1 MTVNVLKRQTIFKM
15 IKPEM
20 ALRLIFAL
28 LLIGGQSAQ
37 VCAQQ
42 KAISEASLTALPGQE
57 VTKDNCSQLVTN
69 GEKPSSIRDALFT
82 DGQAKKMFL
91 LYNKGTG
98 KFLTFGGY
106 WSASATLSD
115 TPCPFWLQSRN
126 EKEETQ
132 SSCYLRYPEST
143 EKYLKAEK
151 KFKTYSN
158 TEKEFPAP
166 ISFYFG
172 SQEGSNRSYAIYKSI
187 QIVKKDGTATDIKV
201 KKTDDSSDTDFHT
214 ASTDSPFAP
223 NGKKFKS
230 EALDVDFNNGD
241 KLVVKVDLTA
251 CPDDKN
257 TGNILSIG
265 TNIESWNFT
274 GDEMVHVFFAK
285 KDKDDKDVKTFYID
299 RTWGTAYNQRSQK
312 TTTDI
317 TALKD
322 VTITLTKEALTISSS
337 TEETYTNK
345 EKEFPTV
352 TPSKPLY
359 YGSVQGNNRS
369 YATYKSIQI
378 VKKDGT
384 KTDIQVKKTD
394 DSSDDAFHTASTG
407 TPFVPNGKKFK
418 SDVLDVDF
426 DNGDQL
432 VVKMNLNECSDNV
445 KTGNILSVGT
455 DIEQWSDNFDNMVHV
470 YFTKSSKT
478 FNIDRTWGGSSSPK
492 TVTINNLQED
502 VTITLSKDALTIT
515 STEDYGYTVPYTKG
529 KEGTLAKF
537 KCDEDGNYVIDADG
551 NLELTDDAT
560 GKAYYASNANIN
572 AYTYSD
578 LPNDTYPSLFIS
590 RSIHSTEDGVGPFLA
605 YATIRKATYDRDN
618 DLSEKMAG
626 VYTDKPICST
636 GENSKKYNP
645 EYARWQFIPTG
656 TTGEY
661 RLALHMNVN
670 LETGLGYAEVNNP
683 TKTKEAT
690 YYMTA
695 SDGFIKGSTTAI
707 KAGDKQH
714 YLYSTIDESGNRTYI
729 EDFSDRFEMVK
740 MTETPEQSGD
750 YATWKLITARDYLFM
765 LNSQQ
770 SALKETIDLST
781 VLADPD
787 FSRHN
792 DGLKKWQIDQTLNSS
807 NVYNAA
813 KLRIGYDGNY
823 KTDLSATGYHYGSNE
838 TWNFNDNTDRGRN
851 NNNFCANHSRYMCAT
866 IQNGGYGRMYQ
877 SITVDSPGW
886 YIVRCQGLT
895 TINAYLYAT
904 VKEGNAK
911 AAKEFKCDLRKITD
925 EYLQKNLQILDANDA
940 YWPYD
945 QASPMYNAAVDMND
959 EHVQPNHVKE
969 STSQVLFFVESA
981 TPSAPATITFGVNV
995 PQQTTYKTGTN
1006 GTRTYS
1012 KDFTAFDSFRLLYGG
1027 QERNEPYLI
1036 LNENDENLDYLDE
1049 TIHKYKS
1056 HGDIHKRLLLH
1067 RTFSKG
1073 KWNTIMLPVGLTQ
1086 DQFTGAFGKNAQIA
1100 ELSTLT
1106 ESQIR
1111 FKTVNASTTVTA
1123 PDGASYDYWFKPMT
1137 PYLIKINDE
1146 GYEAPKETDEY
1157 TAYLFNCAD
1166 NGMTYQTK
1174 TIGGSDNAYYSI
1186 DDITMIEGDKF
1197 AKTIDDGNFNHWDF
1211 KGMTQS
1217 NIDGT
1222 ENTYSYV
1229 IKGQETNEVNGGKM
1243 TAYGMLTRNYTKDTN
1258 NKNTLLDG
1266 RAPMADAYALTAN
1279 AAGKPVMKYRSAG
1292 GASKGLR
1299 CWFRYTTTNQ
1309 QAAKPQL
1316 ALFIDDVNEPTSIED
1331 IMNNDEGITP
1341 AERFANGI
1349 YSLNGQKLGDI
1360 NTSWNDL
1367 PKGIYIVNGKK
1378 MVK

>member
-1 MTVNVLKRQTIFKM
+1 MKNNVFKCKTIFKM

-37 VCAQQ
+37 VCAHK
-42 KAISEASLTALPGQE
+42 KAISEASLKALQGKE
-57 VTKDNCSQLVTN
+57 VTKENYTQLVTN
-69 GEKPSSIRDALFT
+69 GEKQSSIKDALFN
-82 DGQAKKMFL
+82 GQADKMFL

-98 KFLTFGGY
+98 KFLTFDGY
-106 WSASATLSD
+106 WGASATLSD
-115 TPCPFWLQSRN
+115 SPCPFWLQSRN
-126 EKEETQ
+126 NTQETQ
-132 SSCYLRYPEST
+132 SSCYLRYPEN
-143 EKYLKAEK
+143 EGENWNAEK
-151 KFKTYSN
+151 KIKTYN
-158 TEKEFPAP
+158 NKEKAFPTSP
-166 ISFYFG
+166 TTKSFYFG
-172 SQEGSNRSYAIYKSI
+172 SQEGDNRSYAIYKSI
-187 QIVKKDGTATDIKV
+187 QIVKSNGNITDIQV
-201 KKTDDSSDTDFHT
+201 KKTDDSSDDANQT
-214 ASTDSPFAP
+214 ASTENPFMP

-230 EALDVDFNNGD
+230 EALDVDFDNGD
-241 KLVVKVDLTA
+241 KLVVKVNLSKCDN
-251 CPDDKN
+251 DKE
-257 TGNILSIG
+257 NILSIG
-265 TNIESWNFT
+265 TNIENW
-274 GDEMVHVFFAK
+274 
-285 KDKDDKDVKTFYID
+285 
-299 RTWGTAYNQRSQK
+299 
-312 TTTDI
+312 
-317 TALKD
+317 L
-322 VTITLTKEALTISSS
+322 
-337 TEETYTNK
+337 
-345 EKEFPTV
+345 
-352 TPSKPLY
+352 
-359 YGSVQGNNRS
+359 
-369 YATYKSIQI
+369 
-378 VKKDGT
+378 
-384 KTDIQVKKTD
+384 
-394 DSSDDAFHTASTG
+394 STG
-407 TPFVPNGKKFK
+407 
-418 SDVLDVDF
+418 
-426 DNGDQL
+426 
-432 VVKMNLNECSDNV
+432 
-445 KTGNILSVGT
+445 
-455 DIEQWSDNFDNMVHV
+455 DNMVHV
-470 YFTKSSKT
+470 YFTKNSKT
-478 FNIDRTWGGSSSPK
+478 FNIDRTWGESYSK
-492 TVTINNLQED
+492 KETTINNLQED
-502 VTITLSKDALTIT
+502 VTITLTKDALTIT
-515 STEDYGYTVPYTKG
+515 SVEDYGYSVLYTKG

-537 KCDEDGNYVIDADG
+537 ECDKDGNYVIDTDG
-551 NLELTDDAT
+551 KLKLTDDAT
-560 GKAYYASNANIN
+560 GKAYYASNANIY

-578 LPNDTYPSLFIS
+578 LPNDAYPSLFIS
-590 RSIHSTEDGVGPFLA
+590 RNIHSTEDGVGPFLA
-605 YATIRKATYDRDN
+605 YATIRYSTYTNDN
-618 DLSEKMAG
+618 GLSEKMAG
-626 VYTDKPICST
+626 IYTDKPICST

-670 LETGLGYAEVNNP
+670 LETGLGYAEVNDP
-683 TKTKEAT
+683 SKTKEAT

-714 YLYSTIDESGNRTYI
+714 YLYSTVDESGNRTYI
-729 EDFSDRFEMVK
+729 EDFSDRYEMVK

-770 SALKETIDLST
+770 SALKETIDLSA

-792 DGLKKWQIDQTLNSS
+792 EGLKNWQIDQTLKSS
-807 NVYNAA
+807 SDKYNEA

-823 KTDLSATGYHYGSNE
+823 KTDLNASGYKFGASE
-838 TWNFNDNTDRGRN
+838 SWNFNDAIDRGRTN
-851 NNNFCANHSRYMCAT
+851 NDFCANHSRYMCAT
-866 IQNGGYGRMYQ
+866 VQNGGYGRMYQ
-877 SITVDSPGW
+877 SITIDRPGW

-895 TINAYLYAT
+895 TIDAYLYAK
-904 VKEGNAK
+904 VQEGNAK
-911 AAKEFKCDLRKITD
+911 EAKEFKCNLRKITD
-925 EYLQKNLQILDANDA
+925 DYLQKSLQILDATNA

-995 PQQTTYKTGTN
+995 PQQTTYETGTN
-1006 GTRTYS
+1006 GTRSYS

-1056 HGDIHKRLLLH
+1056 HGDIHKKLLLH

-1086 DQFTGAFGKNAQIA
+1086 DQFTGAFGENAQIA
-1100 ELSTLT
+1100 ELSELT
-1106 ESQIR
+1106 ASKIV

-1123 PDGASYDYWFKPMT
+1123 PDGTSYNYWLQPMT
-1137 PYLIKINDE
+1137 PYLIKINDD
-1146 GYEAPKETDEY
+1146 GKDAPDQTKEY

-1174 TIGGSDNAYYSI
+1174 TIGGTENAYYSI
-1186 DDITMIEGDKF
+1186 EDITMIEGEGF
-1197 AKTIDDGNFNHWDF
+1197 AKTIDEGNFNHWDF
-1211 KGMTQS
+1211 KGMTLS
-1217 NIDGT
+1217 NIDGK
-1222 ENTYSYV
+1222 EKTYSYV

-1243 TAYGMLTRNYTKDTN
+1243 TAYGMLTRNYTKDAN

-1299 CWFRYTTTNQ
+1299 CWFRYTTTDQ

-1331 IMNNDEGITP
+1331 IMNNDEGIAP
-1341 AERFANGI
+1341 AERFAKGI
-1349 YSLNGQKLGDI
+1349 YSLNGQKLGDV

>member
-1 MTVNVLKRQTIFKM
+1 MKHKNVFSKRKSAVLFFTIAFLAMGGYCVATKAQNAQT
-15 IKPEM
+15 
-20 ALRLIFAL
+20 
-28 LLIGGQSAQ
+28 
-37 VCAQQ
+37 
-42 KAISEASLTALPGQE
+42 ASTLENLQGQE
-57 VTKDNCSQLVTN
+57 VTKENYTQLVTN

-82 DGQAKKMFL
+82 EGQAQKMFL

-106 WSASATLSD
+106 WGASATLSD

-143 EKYLKAEK
+143 GKDLNAEK
-151 KFKTYSN
+151 KFKTYNN

-166 ISFYFG
+166 ISIYFG

-187 QIVKKDGTATDIKV
+187 QIVKKDGTTTDIKV
-201 KKTDDSSDTDFHT
+201 KKTDDSSDQDFHT
-214 ASTDSPFAP
+214 ASTDSPFKP

-241 KLVVKVDLTA
+241 KIVVKVDLTA

-265 TNIESWNFT
+265 TKIESWILA
-274 GDEMVHVFFAK
+274 GDEMVHVYFAK
-285 KDKDDKDVKTFYID
+285 KDKNEKDVKTFYID
-299 RTWGTAYNQRSQK
+299 RTWGIGQSQK

-317 TALKD
+317 TDLED

-352 TPSKPLY
+352 TPTKSLY

-384 KTDIQVKKTD
+384 ATDIKVKKTD
-394 DSSDDAFHTASTG
+394 DSSDDAYHTASTG
-407 TPFVPNGKKFK
+407 TPFVPDGKKFK

-432 VVKMNLNECSDNV
+432 VVKMNLNECLDNV
-445 KTGNILSVGT
+445 ETGNILSVGT
-455 DIEQWSDNFDNMVHV
+455 DIEQWVDNFDNMVHV
-470 YFTKSSKT
+470 YFTKNSKT
-478 FNIDRTWGGSSSPK
+478 FNIDRTWGGSKSQK

-515 STEDYGYTVPYTKG
+515 SVEDYGYTVPYTEG

-551 NLELTDDAT
+551 KLELTNDAT

-578 LPNDTYPSLFIS
+578 LPNDTYQSLFIS
-590 RSIHSTEDGVGPFLA
+590 RSIHSNEDGVDPFLA
-605 YATIRKATYDRDN
+605 YATIRKATYDKDN
-618 DLSEKMAG
+618 GLSEKMAG
-626 VYTDKPICST
+626 VYTDKPIYST
-636 GENSKKYNP
+636 GDDGKKYNP

-670 LETGLGYAEVNNP
+670 LETGLGYAEINDP
-683 TKTKEAT
+683 SKTKEAT

-695 SDGFIKGSTTAI
+695 SSGYIKGDTKAI
-707 KAGDKQH
+707 KKDDKQH
-714 YLYSTIDESGNRTYI
+714 YLYSTVDESDNRNYI
-729 EDFSDRFEMVK
+729 KNFSDRYEMVK
-740 MTETPEQSGD
+740 MTETPDKEGD
-750 YATWKLITARDYLFM
+750 YATWKLITAADYLIM
-765 LNSQQ
+765 LNRQQ
-770 SALKETIDLST
+770 SALKETIDLSAT
-781 VLADPD
+781 LADPD

-807 NVYNAA
+807 NVYNDA

-823 KTDLSATGYHYGSNE
+823 KTNLSALGYNFGDSKI
-838 TWNFNDNTDRGRN
+838 WNFNDTIDRGRT

-866 IQNGGYGRMYQ
+866 VQNKGYGKMYQ
-877 SITVDSPGW
+877 EIKIDRPGW

-904 VKEGNAK
+904 VQEGNAK
-911 AAKEFKCDLRKITD
+911 TANEFKCDLRKITD
-925 EYLQKNLQILDANDA
+925 DYLRNNLQILDAKDA

-995 PQQTTYKTGTN
+995 PLQTTYDTGTN
-1006 GTRTYS
+1006 NGREYS

-1027 QERNEPYLI
+1027 QEKNEPYLI

-1067 RTFSKG
+1067 RTFTKNS
-1073 KWNTIMLPVGLTQ
+1073 WNTIVLPVGLTKK
-1086 DQFTGAFGKNAQIA
+1086 QFNGAFGDNAQIA

-1106 ESQIR
+1106 ASQIR
-1111 FKTVNASTTVTA
+1111 FKTVSESTTVTA
-1123 PDGASYDYWFKPMT
+1123 PDGTSYNYWLKPMT
-1137 PYLIKINDE
+1137 PYLIKITDE
-1146 GYEAPKETDEY
+1146 GKDAPDKTEEY

-1174 TIGGSDNAYYSI
+1174 TIGGPNKAYYSI
-1186 DDITMIEGDKF
+1186 DNITMIEGDGF
-1197 AKTIDDGNFNHWDF
+1197 AKTKEEGNFNHWDF
-1211 KGMTQS
+1211 KGMTLS
-1217 NIDGT
+1217 NIDNT

-1229 IKGQETNEVNGGKM
+1229 IKGQETNVVNGGKM
-1243 TAYGMLTRNYTKDTN
+1243 TAYGMLTRNYTKDATSG
-1258 NKNTLLDG
+1258 KNTLLG
-1266 RAPMADAYALTAN
+1266 GHSPMADAYIMTADKAN
-1279 AAGKPVMKYRSAG
+1279 KPVLKYKTGG
-1292 GASKGLR
+1292 GASKGFR
-1299 CWFRYTTTNQ
+1299 CWFRYTTTES
-1309 QAAKPQL
+1309 AAKPQF
-1316 ALFIDDVNEPTSIED
+1316 ALFIDGISEPTSIED
-1331 IMNNDEGITP
+1331 IMNNDEGITL
-1341 AERFANGI
+1341 AEKFANGI
-1349 YSLNGQKLGDI
+1349 YSLNGQKVGD
-1360 NTSWNDL
+1360 SEAAWNYL

-1378 MVK
+1378 VIK

>member
-1 MTVNVLKRQTIFKM
+1 MKNNVFKCKTIFKM

-37 VCAQQ
+37 VCAQK
-42 KAISEASLTALPGQE
+42 KAISEASLKALQGKE
-57 VTKDNCSQLVTN
+57 VTKENYTQLVTN
-69 GEKPSSIRDALFT
+69 GEKQSSIKDALFN
-82 DGQAKKMFL
+82 GQADKMFL

-98 KFLTFGGY
+98 KFLTFDGY
-106 WSASATLSD
+106 WGASATLSD
-115 TPCPFWLQSRN
+115 SPCPFWLQSRN
-126 EKEETQ
+126 NTQETQ
-132 SSCYLRYPEST
+132 SSCYLRYPEN
-143 EKYLKAEK
+143 ERENWNAEK
-151 KFKTYSN
+151 KIKTYN
-158 TEKEFPAP
+158 NKEKEFPTSP
-166 ISFYFG
+166 TTKSFYFG
-172 SQEGSNRSYAIYKSI
+172 SQE
-187 QIVKKDGTATDIKV
+187 
-201 KKTDDSSDTDFHT
+201 
-214 ASTDSPFAP
+214 
-223 NGKKFKS
+223 
-230 EALDVDFNNGD
+230 
-241 KLVVKVDLTA
+241 
-251 CPDDKN
+251 
-257 TGNILSIG
+257 
-265 TNIESWNFT
+265 
-274 GDEMVHVFFAK
+274 
-285 KDKDDKDVKTFYID
+285 
-299 RTWGTAYNQRSQK
+299 
-312 TTTDI
+312 
-317 TALKD
+317 
-322 VTITLTKEALTISSS
+322 
-337 TEETYTNK
+337 
-345 EKEFPTV
+345 
-352 TPSKPLY
+352 
-359 YGSVQGNNRS
+359 GNNRS

-378 VKKDGT
+378 VKSNGNI
-384 KTDIQVKKTD
+384 TDIQVKKTD
-394 DSSDDAFHTASTG
+394 DSSDDANQTASTEN
-407 TPFVPNGKKFK
+407 PFMPNGKKFK
-418 SDVLDVDF
+418 SEALDVDF
-426 DNGDQL
+426 DNGDKL
-432 VVKMNLNECSDNV
+432 VVKVNLSKCNNDKE
-445 KTGNILSVGT
+445 NILSIGT
-455 DIEQWSDNFDNMVHV
+455 NIENWLSTGDNMVHV

-478 FNIDRTWGGSSSPK
+478 FNIDRTWGESYNK
-492 TVTINNLQED
+492 KETTINNLQED
-502 VTITLSKDALTIT
+502 VTITLTKGALTIT
-515 STEDYGYTVPYTKG
+515 SVEDYGYSVLYTKG

-537 KCDEDGNYVIDADG
+537 ECDKDGNYVIDTDG
-551 NLELTDDAT
+551 KLKLTDDAT
-560 GKAYYASNANIN
+560 GKAYYASNANIY

-578 LPNDTYPSLFIS
+578 LPNDAYPSLFIS
-590 RSIHSTEDGVGPFLA
+590 RNIHSTEDGVGPFLA
-605 YATIRKATYDRDN
+605 YATIRYSTYTNDN
-618 DLSEKMAG
+618 GLSEKMAG
-626 VYTDKPICST
+626 IYTDKPICST

-683 TKTKEAT
+683 SLTKEST

-714 YLYSTIDESGNRTYI
+714 YLYSTVDESGNRTYI
-729 EDFSDRFEMVK
+729 EDFSDRYEMVK

-770 SALKETIDLST
+770 SALKETIDLSA

-792 DGLKKWQIDQTLNSS
+792 DGLKSWQIDQTLNSS
-807 NVYNAA
+807 NVYNDA

-823 KTDLSATGYHYGSNE
+823 KTNLTASGYTFGASYDK
-838 TWNFNDNTDRGRN
+838 NFNDAIDRGRTN
-851 NNNFCANHSRYMCAT
+851 NDFCANHSRYMCAT
-866 IQNGGYGRMYQ
+866 VQNGGYGRMYQ

-895 TINAYLYAT
+895 TIDAYLYAT
-904 VKEGNAK
+904 VQEGNAK
-911 AAKEFKCDLRKITD
+911 EAKEFKCNLRKITD
-925 EYLQKNLQILDANDA
+925 DYLQKSLQILDATNA

-995 PQQTTYKTGTN
+995 PQQTTYETGNNN
-1006 GTRTYS
+1006 GRTYS

-1027 QERNEPYLI
+1027 QEKNEPYLI
-1036 LNENDENLDYLDE
+1036 LNENDENLDYLDQ

-1056 HGDIHKRLLLH
+1056 HGDIHKKLLLH

-1086 DQFTGAFGKNAQIA
+1086 DQFKGAFGDNAQIA
-1100 ELSTLT
+1100 ELSELT
-1106 ESQIR
+1106 ASKIV

-1123 PDGASYDYWFKPMT
+1123 PDGASYNYWLQPMT
-1137 PYLIKINDE
+1137 PYLIKITDE
-1146 GYEAPKETDEY
+1146 GKDAPDQTDEY

-1174 TIGGSDNAYYSI
+1174 TIGGTENAYYSI
-1186 DDITMIEGDKF
+1186 EDITMIEGDKF
-1197 AKTIDDGNFNHWDF
+1197 AKTIDEGNFNHWDF
-1211 KGMTQS
+1211 KGMTLS
-1217 NIDGT
+1217 NIDGK
-1222 ENTYSYV
+1222 EKTYSYV

-1243 TAYGMLTRNYTKDTN
+1243 TAYGMLTRNYTKDAN

-1279 AAGKPVMKYRSAG
+1279 AEGKPVMKYRSAG

-1299 CWFRYTTTNQ
+1299 CWFRYTTTDQ

-1316 ALFIDDVNEPTSIED
+1316 ALFIDDVNEPTSIDD
-1331 IMNNDEGITP
+1331 IMSNDEGIAP

-1349 YSLNGQKLGDI
+1349 YSLNGQKLGDV

>member
-1 MTVNVLKRQTIFKM
+1 MKNNVFKCKTIFKM

-37 VCAQQ
+37 VCAQK
-42 KAISEASLTALPGQE
+42 KAISEASLKALQGKE
-57 VTKDNCSQLVTN
+57 VTKENYTQLVTN
-69 GEKPSSIRDALFT
+69 GEKQSSIKEALFN
-82 DGQAKKMFL
+82 GQADKMFL

-98 KFLTFGGY
+98 KFLTFDGY
-106 WSASATLSD
+106 WGASATLSD
-115 TPCPFWLQSRN
+115 SPCPFWLQSRN
-126 EKEETQ
+126 NTQETQ
-132 SSCYLRYPEST
+132 SSCYLRYPEN
-143 EKYLKAEK
+143 EGENWNAEK
-151 KFKTYSN
+151 KIKTYN
-158 TEKEFPAP
+158 NKEKAFPTSP
-166 ISFYFG
+166 TTKSFYFG
-172 SQEGSNRSYAIYKSI
+172 SQEGDNRSYAIYKSI
-187 QIVKKDGTATDIKV
+187 QIVKSNGNITDIQV
-201 KKTDDSSDTDFHT
+201 KKTDDSSDDANQT
-214 ASTDSPFAP
+214 ASTENPFMP

-230 EALDVDFNNGD
+230 EALDVDFDNGD
-241 KLVVKVDLTA
+241 KLVVKVNLSKCDN
-251 CPDDKN
+251 DKE
-257 TGNILSIG
+257 NILSIG
-265 TNIESWNFT
+265 TNIEKW
-274 GDEMVHVFFAK
+274 
-285 KDKDDKDVKTFYID
+285 I
-299 RTWGTAYNQRSQK
+299 
-312 TTTDI
+312 
-317 TALKD
+317 
-322 VTITLTKEALTISSS
+322 
-337 TEETYTNK
+337 
-345 EKEFPTV
+345 
-352 TPSKPLY
+352 
-359 YGSVQGNNRS
+359 
-369 YATYKSIQI
+369 
-378 VKKDGT
+378 
-384 KTDIQVKKTD
+384 
-394 DSSDDAFHTASTG
+394 STG
-407 TPFVPNGKKFK
+407 
-418 SDVLDVDF
+418 
-426 DNGDQL
+426 
-432 VVKMNLNECSDNV
+432 E
-445 KTGNILSVGT
+445 
-455 DIEQWSDNFDNMVHV
+455 NMVHV

-478 FNIDRTWGGSSSPK
+478 FYIDRTWGSYNK
-492 TVTINNLQED
+492 KETTINNLQED
-502 VTITLSKDALTIT
+502 VTITLTKDALTIT
-515 STEDYGYTVPYTKG
+515 SVEDYGYSVLYTKG

-537 KCDEDGNYVIDADG
+537 ECDKDGNYVIDTDG
-551 NLELTDDAT
+551 KLKLTDDAT
-560 GKAYYASNANIN
+560 GKAYYASNANIY

-578 LPNDTYPSLFIS
+578 LPNDAYPSLFIS
-590 RSIHSTEDGVGPFLA
+590 RNIHSTEDGVGPFLA
-605 YATIRKATYDRDN
+605 YATIRYSTYTNDN
-618 DLSEKMAG
+618 GLSEKMAG
-626 VYTDKPICST
+626 IYTDKPICST

-670 LETGLGYAEVNNP
+670 LETGLGYAEVNDP
-683 TKTKEAT
+683 SKTKEAT

-714 YLYSTIDESGNRTYI
+714 YLYSTVDESGNRTYI
-729 EDFSDRFEMVK
+729 EDFSDRYEMVK

-770 SALKETIDLST
+770 SALKETIDLSA

-792 DGLKKWQIDQTLNSS
+792 DGLKSWQIDQTLNSS
-807 NVYNAA
+807 NVYNDA

-823 KTDLSATGYHYGSNE
+823 KTNLTASGYTFGASYDK
-838 TWNFNDNTDRGRN
+838 NFNDAIDRGRTN
-851 NNNFCANHSRYMCAT
+851 NDFCANHSRYMCAT
-866 IQNGGYGRMYQ
+866 VQNGGYGRMYQ

-895 TINAYLYAT
+895 TINAYLYAK
-904 VKEGNAK
+904 VQEGNAK
-911 AAKEFKCDLRKITD
+911 EAKEFKCNLRKITD
-925 EYLQKNLQILDANDA
+925 DYLQKSLQILDATNA

-995 PQQTTYKTGTN
+995 PQQTTYETGTN
-1006 GTRTYS
+1006 GTRSYS

-1027 QERNEPYLI
+1027 QEKNEPYLI
-1036 LNENDENLDYLDE
+1036 LNENDENLDYLDQ

-1056 HGDIHKRLLLH
+1056 HGDIHKKLLLH

-1146 GYEAPKETDEY
+1146 GYETPKETDEY

-1211 KGMTQS
+1211 KGMTLS
-1217 NIDGT
+1217 NIDGK
-1222 ENTYSYV
+1222 EKTYSYV

-1243 TAYGMLTRNYTKDTN
+1243 TAYGMLTRNYTKDAN

-1279 AAGKPVMKYRSAG
+1279 AEGKPVMKYRSAG

-1299 CWFRYTTTNQ
+1299 CWFRYTTTDQ

-1331 IMNNDEGITP
+1331 IMNNDEGIAP

-1349 YSLNGQKLGDI
+1349 YSLNGQKLGDV

>member
-1 MTVNVLKRQTIFKM
+1 MKNNVFKCKTIFKM

-37 VCAQQ
+37 VCAQK
-42 KAISEASLTALPGQE
+42 KAISEASLKALQGKE
-57 VTKDNCSQLVTN
+57 VTKENYTQLVTN
-69 GEKPSSIRDALFT
+69 GEKQSSIKDALFN
-82 DGQAKKMFL
+82 GQADKMFL

-98 KFLTFGGY
+98 KFLTFDGY
-106 WSASATLSD
+106 WGASATLSD
-115 TPCPFWLQSRN
+115 SPCPFWLQSRN
-126 EKEETQ
+126 NTQETQ
-132 SSCYLRYPEST
+132 SSCYLRYPEN
-143 EKYLKAEK
+143 EGENWNAEK
-151 KFKTYSN
+151 KIKTYN
-158 TEKEFPAP
+158 NKEKEFPTSP
-166 ISFYFG
+166 TTKSFYFG
-172 SQEGSNRSYAIYKSI
+172 SQEGDNRSYAIYKSI
-187 QIVKKDGTATDIKV
+187 QIVKSNGNITDIQV
-201 KKTDDSSDTDFHT
+201 KKTDDSSDDANQT
-214 ASTDSPFAP
+214 ASTENPFMP

-230 EALDVDFNNGD
+230 EALDVDFDNGD
-241 KLVVKVDLTA
+241 KLVVKVNLSK
-251 CPDDKN
+251 CNNDKE
-257 TGNILSIG
+257 NILSIG
-265 TNIESWNFT
+265 TNIENW
-274 GDEMVHVFFAK
+274 
-285 KDKDDKDVKTFYID
+285 
-299 RTWGTAYNQRSQK
+299 
-312 TTTDI
+312 
-317 TALKD
+317 L
-322 VTITLTKEALTISSS
+322 
-337 TEETYTNK
+337 
-345 EKEFPTV
+345 
-352 TPSKPLY
+352 
-359 YGSVQGNNRS
+359 
-369 YATYKSIQI
+369 
-378 VKKDGT
+378 
-384 KTDIQVKKTD
+384 
-394 DSSDDAFHTASTG
+394 STG
-407 TPFVPNGKKFK
+407 
-418 SDVLDVDF
+418 
-426 DNGDQL
+426 
-432 VVKMNLNECSDNV
+432 
-445 KTGNILSVGT
+445 
-455 DIEQWSDNFDNMVHV
+455 DNMVHV

-478 FNIDRTWGGSSSPK
+478 FYIDRTWGESYSK
-492 TVTINNLQED
+492 KETTINNLQED
-502 VTITLSKDALTIT
+502 VTITLTKDALTIT
-515 STEDYGYTVPYTKG
+515 SVEDYGYSVPYTKG

-537 KCDEDGNYVIDADG
+537 ECDKDGNYVIDTDG
-551 NLELTDDAT
+551 KLKLTDDAT
-560 GKAYYASNANIN
+560 GKAYYASNANIY

-578 LPNDTYPSLFIS
+578 LPNDAYPSLFIS
-590 RSIHSTEDGVGPFLA
+590 RNIHSTEDGVGPFLA
-605 YATIRKATYDRDN
+605 YATIRYSTYTNDN
-618 DLSEKMAG
+618 GLSEKMAG
-626 VYTDKPICST
+626 IYTDKPICST

-670 LETGLGYAEVNNP
+670 LETGLGYAEVNDP
-683 TKTKEAT
+683 SKTKEAT

-714 YLYSTIDESGNRTYI
+714 YLYSTVDESGNRTYI
-729 EDFSDRFEMVK
+729 EDFSDRYEMVK

-770 SALKETIDLST
+770 SALKETIDLSA

-792 DGLKKWQIDQTLNSS
+792 DGLKNWQIDQTLKSS
-807 NVYNAA
+807 SDKYNEA

-823 KTDLSATGYHYGSNE
+823 KTNLTASGYTFGASYDK
-838 TWNFNDNTDRGRN
+838 NFNDAIDRGRTN
-851 NNNFCANHSRYMCAT
+851 NDFCANHSRYMCAT
-866 IQNGGYGRMYQ
+866 VQNGGYGRMYQ

-895 TINAYLYAT
+895 TIDAYLYAK
-904 VKEGNAK
+904 VQEGNAK
-911 AAKEFKCDLRKITD
+911 EAKEFKCNLRKITD
-925 EYLQKNLQILDANDA
+925 DYLQKSLQILDATNA

-995 PQQTTYKTGTN
+995 PQQITYETGTN
-1006 GTRTYS
+1006 GTRSYS

-1027 QERNEPYLI
+1027 QEKNEPYLI

-1086 DQFTGAFGKNAQIA
+1086 DQFKGAFGDNAQIA
-1100 ELSTLT
+1100 ELSELT
-1106 ESQIR
+1106 ASKIV

-1123 PDGASYDYWFKPMT
+1123 PDGASYNYWLQPMT
-1137 PYLIKINDE
+1137 PYLIKITDE
-1146 GYEAPKETDEY
+1146 GKDAPDQTDEY

-1174 TIGGSDNAYYSI
+1174 TIGGTENAYYSI
-1186 DDITMIEGDKF
+1186 EDITMIEGDKF
-1197 AKTIDDGNFNHWDF
+1197 AKTIDEGNFNHWDF
-1211 KGMTQS
+1211 KGMTLS
-1217 NIDGT
+1217 NIDGK
-1222 ENTYSYV
+1222 EKTYSYV
-1229 IKGQETNEVNGGKM
+1229 IKGQETNEVNGGKI
-1243 TAYGMLTRNYTKDTN
+1243 TAYGMLTRNYTKDAN

-1299 CWFRYTTTNQ
+1299 CWFRYTTTDQ

-1331 IMNNDEGITP
+1331 IMNNDEGIAP
-1341 AERFANGI
+1341 AERFAKGI
-1349 YSLNGQKLGDI
+1349 YSLNGQKLGDV

>member
-1 MTVNVLKRQTIFKM
+1 MKNNVFKCKTIFKM

-37 VCAQQ
+37 VCAQK
-42 KAISEASLTALPGQE
+42 KAISEASLKALQGKE
-57 VTKDNCSQLVTN
+57 VTKENYTQLVTN
-69 GEKPSSIRDALFT
+69 GEKQSSIKDALFN
-82 DGQAKKMFL
+82 GQADKMFL

-98 KFLTFGGY
+98 KFLTFDGY
-106 WSASATLSD
+106 WGASATLSD
-115 TPCPFWLQSRN
+115 SPCPFWLQSRN
-126 EKEETQ
+126 NTQETQ
-132 SSCYLRYPEST
+132 SSCYLRYPEN
-143 EKYLKAEK
+143 EGENWNAEK
-151 KFKTYSN
+151 KIKTYN
-158 TEKEFPAP
+158 NKEKAFPTSP
-166 ISFYFG
+166 TTKSFYFG
-172 SQEGSNRSYAIYKSI
+172 SQEGDNRSYAIYKSI
-187 QIVKKDGTATDIKV
+187 QIVKSNGNITDIQV
-201 KKTDDSSDTDFHT
+201 KKTDDSSDDANQT
-214 ASTDSPFAP
+214 ASTENPFMP

-230 EALDVDFNNGD
+230 EALDVDFDNGD
-241 KLVVKVDLTA
+241 KLVVKVNLSK
-251 CPDDKN
+251 CNNDKE
-257 TGNILSIG
+257 NILSIG
-265 TNIESWNFT
+265 TNIEKWIST
-274 GDEMVHVFFAK
+274 GD
-285 KDKDDKDVKTFYID
+285 
-299 RTWGTAYNQRSQK
+299 
-312 TTTDI
+312 
-317 TALKD
+317 
-322 VTITLTKEALTISSS
+322 
-337 TEETYTNK
+337 
-345 EKEFPTV
+345 
-352 TPSKPLY
+352 
-359 YGSVQGNNRS
+359 
-369 YATYKSIQI
+369 
-378 VKKDGT
+378 
-384 KTDIQVKKTD
+384 
-394 DSSDDAFHTASTG
+394 
-407 TPFVPNGKKFK
+407 
-418 SDVLDVDF
+418 
-426 DNGDQL
+426 
-432 VVKMNLNECSDNV
+432 
-445 KTGNILSVGT
+445 
-455 DIEQWSDNFDNMVHV
+455 NMIHV
-470 YFTKSSKT
+470 YFTKNSKT
-478 FNIDRTWGGSSSPK
+478 FNIDRTWGESYSK
-492 TVTINNLQED
+492 KETTINNLQED
-502 VTITLSKDALTIT
+502 VTITLTKDALTIT
-515 STEDYGYTVPYTKG
+515 SVEDYGYSVPYTKG

-537 KCDEDGNYVIDADG
+537 ECDKDGNYVIDTDG
-551 NLELTDDAT
+551 KLKLTDDAT
-560 GKAYYASNANIN
+560 GKAYYASNANIY

-578 LPNDTYPSLFIS
+578 LPNDAYPSLFIS
-590 RSIHSTEDGVGPFLA
+590 RNIHSTEDGVGPFLA
-605 YATIRKATYDRDN
+605 YATIRYSTYTNDN
-618 DLSEKMAG
+618 GLSEKMAG
-626 VYTDKPICST
+626 IYTDKPICST

-670 LETGLGYAEVNNP
+670 LETGLGYAEVNDP
-683 TKTKEAT
+683 SKTKEAT

-714 YLYSTIDESGNRTYI
+714 YLYSTVDESGNRTYI
-729 EDFSDRFEMVK
+729 EDFSDRYEMVK

-770 SALKETIDLST
+770 SALKETIDLSA

-792 DGLKKWQIDQTLNSS
+792 EGLKNWQIDQTLKSS
-807 NVYNAA
+807 SDKYNEA

-823 KTDLSATGYHYGSNE
+823 KTDLNASGYKFGASE
-838 TWNFNDNTDRGRN
+838 SWNFNDAIDRGRT

-866 IQNGGYGRMYQ
+866 VQNGGYGRMYQ
-877 SITVDSPGW
+877 SITIDRPGW

-895 TINAYLYAT
+895 TIDAYLYAK
-904 VKEGNAK
+904 VQEGNAK
-911 AAKEFKCDLRKITD
+911 EAKEFKCNLRKITD
-925 EYLQKNLQILDANDA
+925 DYLQKSLQILDATNA

-1006 GTRTYS
+1006 GTRSYS

-1027 QERNEPYLI
+1027 QEKNEPYLI

-1056 HGDIHKRLLLH
+1056 HGDIHKMLLLH

-1100 ELSTLT
+1100 ELSELT
-1106 ESQIR
+1106 ASKIV
-1111 FKTVNASTTVTA
+1111 FKTVKASTTVTA
-1123 PDGASYDYWFKPMT
+1123 PDGTSYEYWLQPMT
-1137 PYLIKINDE
+1137 PYLIKITDE
-1146 GYEAPKETDEY
+1146 GKDAPDQTKEY

-1186 DDITMIEGDKF
+1186 EDITMIEGEGF

-1211 KGMTQS
+1211 KGMTLS

-1222 ENTYSYV
+1222 QNTYSYV
-1229 IKGQETNEVNGGKM
+1229 IKGQETNADVHGGKM
-1243 TAYGMLTRNYTKDTN
+1243 TAYGMLTRNYTKDAN

-1279 AAGKPVMKYRSAG
+1279 AEGKPVMKYRSAG

-1299 CWFRYTTTNQ
+1299 CWFRYTTTDQ

-1331 IMNNDEGITP
+1331 IMNNDEGIAP

-1349 YSLNGQKLGDI
+1349 YSLNGQKLGDV

>member
-1 MTVNVLKRQTIFKM
+1 MKNNVFKCKTIFKM

-37 VCAQQ
+37 VCAQK
-42 KAISEASLTALPGQE
+42 KAISEASLKALQGKE
-57 VTKDNCSQLVTN
+57 VTKENYTQLVTN
-69 GEKPSSIRDALFT
+69 GEKQSSIKDALFN
-82 DGQAKKMFL
+82 GQADKMFL

-98 KFLTFGGY
+98 KFLTFDGY
-106 WSASATLSD
+106 WGASATLSD
-115 TPCPFWLQSRN
+115 SPCPFWLQSRN
-126 EKEETQ
+126 NTQETQ
-132 SSCYLRYPEST
+132 SSCYLRYPEN
-143 EKYLKAEK
+143 EGENWNAEK
-151 KFKTYSN
+151 KIKTYN
-158 TEKEFPAP
+158 NKEKAFPTSP
-166 ISFYFG
+166 TTKSFYFG
-172 SQEGSNRSYAIYKSI
+172 SQEGDNRSYAIYKSI
-187 QIVKKDGTATDIKV
+187 QIVKSNGNITDIQV
-201 KKTDDSSDTDFHT
+201 KKTDDSSDDANQT
-214 ASTDSPFAP
+214 ASTENPFMP

-230 EALDVDFNNGD
+230 EALDVDFDNGD
-241 KLVVKVDLTA
+241 KLVVKVNLSK
-251 CPDDKN
+251 CNNDKE
-257 TGNILSIG
+257 NILSIG
-265 TNIESWNFT
+265 TNIEKWIST
-274 GDEMVHVFFAK
+274 GD
-285 KDKDDKDVKTFYID
+285 
-299 RTWGTAYNQRSQK
+299 
-312 TTTDI
+312 
-317 TALKD
+317 
-322 VTITLTKEALTISSS
+322 
-337 TEETYTNK
+337 
-345 EKEFPTV
+345 
-352 TPSKPLY
+352 
-359 YGSVQGNNRS
+359 
-369 YATYKSIQI
+369 
-378 VKKDGT
+378 
-384 KTDIQVKKTD
+384 
-394 DSSDDAFHTASTG
+394 
-407 TPFVPNGKKFK
+407 
-418 SDVLDVDF
+418 
-426 DNGDQL
+426 
-432 VVKMNLNECSDNV
+432 
-445 KTGNILSVGT
+445 
-455 DIEQWSDNFDNMVHV
+455 NMIHV
-470 YFTKSSKT
+470 YFTKNSKT
-478 FNIDRTWGGSSSPK
+478 FNIDRTWGESYSK
-492 TVTINNLQED
+492 KETTINNLQED
-502 VTITLSKDALTIT
+502 VTITLTKDALTIT
-515 STEDYGYTVPYTKG
+515 SVEDYGYSVLYTKG

-537 KCDEDGNYVIDADG
+537 ECDKDGNYVIDTDG
-551 NLELTDDAT
+551 KLKLTDDAT
-560 GKAYYASNANIN
+560 GKAYYASNANIY

-578 LPNDTYPSLFIS
+578 LPNDAYPSLFIS
-590 RSIHSTEDGVGPFLA
+590 RNIHSTEDGVGPFLA
-605 YATIRKATYDRDN
+605 YATIRYSTYTNDN
-618 DLSEKMAG
+618 GLSEKMAG
-626 VYTDKPICST
+626 IYTDKPICST

-670 LETGLGYAEVNNP
+670 LETGLGYAEVNDP
-683 TKTKEAT
+683 SKTKEAT

-714 YLYSTIDESGNRTYI
+714 YLYSTVDESGNRTYI
-729 EDFSDRFEMVK
+729 EDFSDRYEMVK

-770 SALKETIDLST
+770 SALKETIDLSA

-792 DGLKKWQIDQTLNSS
+792 DGLKSWQIDQTLNSS
-807 NVYNAA
+807 NVYNDA

-823 KTDLSATGYHYGSNE
+823 KTNLTASGYTFGASYDK
-838 TWNFNDNTDRGRN
+838 NFNDAIDRGRTN
-851 NNNFCANHSRYMCAT
+851 NDFCANHSRYMCAT
-866 IQNGGYGRMYQ
+866 VQNGGYGRMYQ
-877 SITVDSPGW
+877 SITVDRPGW

-895 TINAYLYAT
+895 TIDAYLYAT
-904 VKEGNAK
+904 VQEGNAK
-911 AAKEFKCDLRKITD
+911 TANEFKCNLRKIDD
-925 EYLQKNLQILDANDA
+925 EYLRTKLQILDAKDA

-995 PQQTTYKTGTN
+995 PKQDSYETGTN

-1086 DQFTGAFGKNAQIA
+1086 DQFKGAFGDNAQIA
-1100 ELSTLT
+1100 ELSELT
-1106 ESQIR
+1106 ASKIV

-1123 PDGASYDYWFKPMT
+1123 PDGTSYNYWLQPMT
-1137 PYLIKINDE
+1137 PYLIKITDE
-1146 GYEAPKETDEY
+1146 GKDAPDQTDEY

-1174 TIGGSDNAYYSI
+1174 TIGGTENAYYSI
-1186 DDITMIEGDKF
+1186 EDITMIEGDKF
-1197 AKTIDDGNFNHWDF
+1197 AKTIDEGNFNHWDF
-1211 KGMTQS
+1211 KGMTLS
-1217 NIDGT
+1217 NIDGK
-1222 ENTYSYV
+1222 EKTYSYV

-1243 TAYGMLTRNYTKDTN
+1243 TAYGMLTRNYTKDAN

-1279 AAGKPVMKYRSAG
+1279 AEGKPVMKYRSAG

-1299 CWFRYTTTNQ
+1299 CWFRYTTTDQ

-1331 IMNNDEGITP
+1331 IMNNDEGIAP

-1349 YSLNGQKLGDI
+1349 YSLNGQKLGDV

>member
-1 MTVNVLKRQTIFKM
+1 MKNNVFKCKTIFKM

-37 VCAQQ
+37 VCAQK
-42 KAISEASLTALPGQE
+42 KAISEASLKALQGKE
-57 VTKDNCSQLVTN
+57 VTKGNYTQLVTN
-69 GEKPSSIRDALFT
+69 GEKQSSIKDALFN
-82 DGQAKKMFL
+82 GQADKMFL

-98 KFLTFGGY
+98 KFLTFDGY
-106 WSASATLSD
+106 WGASATLSD
-115 TPCPFWLQSRN
+115 SPCPFWLQSRN
-126 EKEETQ
+126 NTQETQ
-132 SSCYLRYPEST
+132 SSCYLRYPEN
-143 EKYLKAEK
+143 EGENWNAEK
-151 KFKTYSN
+151 KIKTYN
-158 TEKEFPAP
+158 NKEKAFPTSP
-166 ISFYFG
+166 TTKSFYFG
-172 SQEGSNRSYAIYKSI
+172 SQEGDNRSYAIYKSI
-187 QIVKKDGTATDIKV
+187 QIVKSNGNITDIQV
-201 KKTDDSSDTDFHT
+201 KKTDDSSDDANQT
-214 ASTDSPFAP
+214 ASTENPFMP

-230 EALDVDFNNGD
+230 EALDVDFDNGD
-241 KLVVKVDLTA
+241 KLVVKVNLSKCDN
-251 CPDDKN
+251 DKE
-257 TGNILSIG
+257 NILSIG
-265 TNIESWNFT
+265 TNIEKWIST
-274 GDEMVHVFFAK
+274 GD
-285 KDKDDKDVKTFYID
+285 
-299 RTWGTAYNQRSQK
+299 
-312 TTTDI
+312 
-317 TALKD
+317 
-322 VTITLTKEALTISSS
+322 
-337 TEETYTNK
+337 
-345 EKEFPTV
+345 
-352 TPSKPLY
+352 
-359 YGSVQGNNRS
+359 
-369 YATYKSIQI
+369 
-378 VKKDGT
+378 
-384 KTDIQVKKTD
+384 
-394 DSSDDAFHTASTG
+394 
-407 TPFVPNGKKFK
+407 
-418 SDVLDVDF
+418 
-426 DNGDQL
+426 
-432 VVKMNLNECSDNV
+432 
-445 KTGNILSVGT
+445 
-455 DIEQWSDNFDNMVHV
+455 NMIHV
-470 YFTKSSKT
+470 YFTKNSKT
-478 FNIDRTWGGSSSPK
+478 FNIDRTWGESYSK
-492 TVTINNLQED
+492 KETTINNLQED
-502 VTITLSKDALTIT
+502 VTITLTKDALTIT
-515 STEDYGYTVPYTKG
+515 SVEDYGYSVPYTKG

-537 KCDEDGNYVIDADG
+537 ECDKDGNYVIDANG
-551 NLELTDDAT
+551 KLELTEDAS
-560 GKAYYASNANIN
+560 GKAYYASNANIY

-578 LPNDTYPSLFIS
+578 LPNDAYPSLFIS
-590 RSIHSTEDGVGPFLA
+590 RNIHSTEDGVGPFLA
-605 YATIRKATYDRDN
+605 YATIRYSTYTNDN
-618 DLSEKMAG
+618 GLSEKMAG
-626 VYTDKPICST
+626 IYTDKPICST

-670 LETGLGYAEVNNP
+670 LETGLGYAEVNDP
-683 TKTKEAT
+683 SKTKEAT

-714 YLYSTIDESGNRTYI
+714 YLYSTVDESGNRTYI
-729 EDFSDRFEMVK
+729 EDFSDRYEMVK

-770 SALKETIDLST
+770 SALKETIDLSA
-781 VLADPD
+781 VLADSD

-792 DGLKKWQIDQTLNSS
+792 EGLKNWQIDQTLKSS
-807 NVYNAA
+807 SDKYNEA

-823 KTDLSATGYHYGSNE
+823 KTDLNASGYKFGASE
-838 TWNFNDNTDRGRN
+838 SWNFNDAIDRGRTN
-851 NNNFCANHSRYMCAT
+851 NDFCANHSRYMCAT
-866 IQNGGYGRMYQ
+866 VQNGGYGRMYQ
-877 SITVDSPGW
+877 SITIDRPGW

-895 TINAYLYAT
+895 TIDAYLYAK
-904 VKEGNAK
+904 VQEGNAK
-911 AAKEFKCDLRKITD
+911 EAKEFKCNLRKITD
-925 EYLQKNLQILDANDA
+925 DYLQKSLQILDATNA

-995 PQQTTYKTGTN
+995 PKQDSYETGTN

-1027 QERNEPYLI
+1027 QEKNEPYLI
-1036 LNENDENLDYLDE
+1036 LNENDENLDYLDQ

-1056 HGDIHKRLLLH
+1056 HGDIHKKLLLH

-1086 DQFTGAFGKNAQIA
+1086 DQFTGAFGENAQIA
-1100 ELSTLT
+1100 ELSELT
-1106 ESQIR
+1106 ASKIV

-1123 PDGASYDYWFKPMT
+1123 PDGTSYNYWLQPMT
-1137 PYLIKINDE
+1137 PYLIKITDE
-1146 GYEAPKETDEY
+1146 GKDAPDQTDEY

-1174 TIGGSDNAYYSI
+1174 TIGGTENAYYSI
-1186 DDITMIEGDKF
+1186 EDITMIEGDKF
-1197 AKTIDDGNFNHWDF
+1197 AKTIDEGNFNHWDF
-1211 KGMTQS
+1211 KGMTLS
-1217 NIDGT
+1217 NIDGK
-1222 ENTYSYV
+1222 EKTYSYV

-1243 TAYGMLTRNYTKDTN
+1243 TAYGMLTRNYTKDAN

-1279 AAGKPVMKYRSAG
+1279 AEGKPVMKYRSAG

-1299 CWFRYTTTNQ
+1299 CWFRYTTTDQ

-1331 IMNNDEGITP
+1331 IMNNDEGIAP

-1349 YSLNGQKLGDI
+1349 YSLNGQKLGDV

>member
-1 MTVNVLKRQTIFKM
+1 MKNNVFKCKTIFKM

-37 VCAQQ
+37 VCAQK
-42 KAISEASLTALPGQE
+42 KAISEASLKALQGKE
-57 VTKDNCSQLVTN
+57 VTKENYTQLVTN
-69 GEKPSSIRDALFT
+69 GEKQSSIKDALFN
-82 DGQAKKMFL
+82 GQADKMFL

-98 KFLTFGGY
+98 KFLTFDGY
-106 WSASATLSD
+106 WGASATLSD
-115 TPCPFWLQSRN
+115 SPCPFWLQSRN
-126 EKEETQ
+126 NTQETQ
-132 SSCYLRYPEST
+132 SSCYLRYPEN
-143 EKYLKAEK
+143 EGENWNAEK
-151 KFKTYSN
+151 KIKTYN
-158 TEKEFPAP
+158 NKEKAFPTSP
-166 ISFYFG
+166 TTKSFYFG
-172 SQEGSNRSYAIYKSI
+172 SQEGDNRSYATYKSI
-187 QIVKKDGTATDIKV
+187 QIVKSNGNITDIQV
-201 KKTDDSSDTDFHT
+201 KKTDDSSDDANQT
-214 ASTDSPFAP
+214 ASTENPFMP

-230 EALDVDFNNGD
+230 EALDVDFDNGD
-241 KLVVKVDLTA
+241 KLVVKVNLSK
-251 CPDDKN
+251 CNNDKE
-257 TGNILSIG
+257 NILSIG
-265 TNIESWNFT
+265 TNIEKWIST
-274 GDEMVHVFFAK
+274 GD
-285 KDKDDKDVKTFYID
+285 
-299 RTWGTAYNQRSQK
+299 
-312 TTTDI
+312 
-317 TALKD
+317 
-322 VTITLTKEALTISSS
+322 
-337 TEETYTNK
+337 
-345 EKEFPTV
+345 
-352 TPSKPLY
+352 
-359 YGSVQGNNRS
+359 
-369 YATYKSIQI
+369 
-378 VKKDGT
+378 
-384 KTDIQVKKTD
+384 
-394 DSSDDAFHTASTG
+394 
-407 TPFVPNGKKFK
+407 
-418 SDVLDVDF
+418 
-426 DNGDQL
+426 
-432 VVKMNLNECSDNV
+432 
-445 KTGNILSVGT
+445 
-455 DIEQWSDNFDNMVHV
+455 NMIHV
-470 YFTKSSKT
+470 YFTKNSKT
-478 FNIDRTWGGSSSPK
+478 FNIDRTWGESYSK
-492 TVTINNLQED
+492 KETTINNLQED
-502 VTITLSKDALTIT
+502 VTITLTKDALTIT
-515 STEDYGYTVPYTKG
+515 SVEDYGYSVLYTKG

-537 KCDEDGNYVIDADG
+537 ECDKDGNYVIDTDG
-551 NLELTDDAT
+551 KLKLTDDAT
-560 GKAYYASNANIN
+560 GKAYYASNANIY

-578 LPNDTYPSLFIS
+578 LPNDAYPSLFIS
-590 RSIHSTEDGVGPFLA
+590 RNIHSTEDGVGPFLA
-605 YATIRKATYDRDN
+605 YATIRYSTYTNDN
-618 DLSEKMAG
+618 GLSEKMAG
-626 VYTDKPICST
+626 IYTDKPICST

-670 LETGLGYAEVNNP
+670 LETGLGYAEVNDP
-683 TKTKEAT
+683 SKTKEAT

-714 YLYSTIDESGNRTYI
+714 YLYSTVDESGNRTYI
-729 EDFSDRFEMVK
+729 EDFSDRYEMVK

-770 SALKETIDLST
+770 SALKETIDLSA

-792 DGLKKWQIDQTLNSS
+792 DGLKSWQIDQTLNSS
-807 NVYNAA
+807 NVYNDA

-823 KTDLSATGYHYGSNE
+823 KTNLTASGYTFGASYDK
-838 TWNFNDNTDRGRN
+838 NFNDAIDRGRTN
-851 NNNFCANHSRYMCAT
+851 NDFCANHSRYMCAT
-866 IQNGGYGRMYQ
+866 VQNGGYGRMYQ

-895 TINAYLYAT
+895 TIDAYLYAK
-904 VKEGNAK
+904 VQEGNAK
-911 AAKEFKCDLRKITD
+911 EAKEFKCNLRKITD
-925 EYLQKNLQILDANDA
+925 DYLQKSLQILDATNA

-995 PQQTTYKTGTN
+995 PQQTTYETGTN
-1006 GTRTYS
+1006 GTRSYS

-1027 QERNEPYLI
+1027 QEKNEPYLI

-1086 DQFTGAFGKNAQIA
+1086 DQFKGAFGDNAQIA
-1100 ELSTLT
+1100 ELSELT
-1106 ESQIR
+1106 ASKIV

-1123 PDGASYDYWFKPMT
+1123 PDGTSYNYWLQPMT

-1146 GYEAPKETDEY
+1146 GYETPKETDEY

-1186 DDITMIEGDKF
+1186 EDITMIEGDKF

-1229 IKGQETNEVNGGKM
+1229 IKGQETNDVYGGKM
-1243 TAYGMLTRNYTKDTN
+1243 TAYGMLTRNYTKDAN
-1258 NKNTLLDG
+1258 NKNTLIDG

-1279 AAGKPVMKYRSAG
+1279 AEGKPIMKYRSAG

-1299 CWFRYTTTNQ
+1299 CWFRYTTTDQ

-1331 IMNNDEGITP
+1331 IMNNDEGIAP

-1349 YSLNGQKLGDI
+1349 YSLNGQKLGDV

>member
-1 MTVNVLKRQTIFKM
+1 MKNNVFKCKTIFKM

-37 VCAQQ
+37 VCAQK
-42 KAISEASLTALPGQE
+42 KAISEASLKALQGKE
-57 VTKDNCSQLVTN
+57 VTKENYTQLVTN
-69 GEKPSSIRDALFT
+69 GEKQSSIKDALFN
-82 DGQAKKMFL
+82 GQADKMFL

-98 KFLTFGGY
+98 KFLTFDGY
-106 WSASATLSD
+106 WGASATLSD
-115 TPCPFWLQSRN
+115 SPCPFWLQSRN
-126 EKEETQ
+126 NTQETQ
-132 SSCYLRYPEST
+132 SSCYLRYPEN
-143 EKYLKAEK
+143 ERENWNAEK
-151 KFKTYSN
+151 KIKTYN
-158 TEKEFPAP
+158 NKEKAFPTSP
-166 ISFYFG
+166 TTKSFYFG
-172 SQEGSNRSYAIYKSI
+172 SQEGDNRSYAIYKSI
-187 QIVKKDGTATDIKV
+187 QIVKSNGNITDIQV
-201 KKTDDSSDTDFHT
+201 KKTDDSSDDANQT
-214 ASTDSPFAP
+214 ASTENPFMP

-230 EALDVDFNNGD
+230 EALDVDFDNGD
-241 KLVVKVDLTA
+241 KLVVKVNLSKCDN
-251 CPDDKN
+251 DKE
-257 TGNILSIG
+257 NILSIG
-265 TNIESWNFT
+265 TNIENW
-274 GDEMVHVFFAK
+274 
-285 KDKDDKDVKTFYID
+285 
-299 RTWGTAYNQRSQK
+299 
-312 TTTDI
+312 
-317 TALKD
+317 L
-322 VTITLTKEALTISSS
+322 
-337 TEETYTNK
+337 
-345 EKEFPTV
+345 
-352 TPSKPLY
+352 
-359 YGSVQGNNRS
+359 
-369 YATYKSIQI
+369 
-378 VKKDGT
+378 
-384 KTDIQVKKTD
+384 
-394 DSSDDAFHTASTG
+394 STG
-407 TPFVPNGKKFK
+407 
-418 SDVLDVDF
+418 
-426 DNGDQL
+426 
-432 VVKMNLNECSDNV
+432 
-445 KTGNILSVGT
+445 
-455 DIEQWSDNFDNMVHV
+455 DNMVHV

-478 FNIDRTWGGSSSPK
+478 FYIDRTWGESYNK
-492 TVTINNLQED
+492 KETTINNLQED
-502 VTITLSKDALTIT
+502 VTITLTKDALTIT
-515 STEDYGYTVPYTKG
+515 SVEDYGYSVPYTKG

-537 KCDEDGNYVIDADG
+537 ECDKDGNYVIDTDG
-551 NLELTDDAT
+551 KLKLTDDAT
-560 GKAYYASNANIN
+560 GKAYYASNANIY

-578 LPNDTYPSLFIS
+578 LPNDAYPSLFIS
-590 RSIHSTEDGVGPFLA
+590 RNIHSTEDGVGPFLA
-605 YATIRKATYDRDN
+605 YATIRYSTYTNDN
-618 DLSEKMAG
+618 GLSEKMAG
-626 VYTDKPICST
+626 IYTDKPICST

-670 LETGLGYAEVNNP
+670 LETGLGYAEVNDP
-683 TKTKEAT
+683 SKTKEAT

-714 YLYSTIDESGNRTYI
+714 YLYSTVDESGNRTYI
-729 EDFSDRFEMVK
+729 EDFSDRYEMVK

-770 SALKETIDLST
+770 SALKETIDLSA

-792 DGLKKWQIDQTLNSS
+792 DGLKNWQIDQTLKSS
-807 NVYNAA
+807 SDKYNEA

-823 KTDLSATGYHYGSNE
+823 KTNLTASGYTFGASYDK
-838 TWNFNDNTDRGRN
+838 NFNDAIDRGRTN
-851 NNNFCANHSRYMCAT
+851 NDFCANHSRYMCAT
-866 IQNGGYGRMYQ
+866 VQNGGYGRMYQ

-886 YIVRCQGLT
+886 YIIRCQGLT
-895 TINAYLYAT
+895 TIDAYLYAK
-904 VKEGNAK
+904 VQEGNAK
-911 AAKEFKCDLRKITD
+911 EAKEFKCNLRKITD
-925 EYLQKNLQILDANDA
+925 DYLQKSLQILDATNA

-995 PQQTTYKTGTN
+995 PQQTTYETGTN
-1006 GTRTYS
+1006 GTRSYS

-1086 DQFTGAFGKNAQIA
+1086 DQFKGAFGDNAQIA
-1100 ELSTLT
+1100 ELSELT
-1106 ESQIR
+1106 ASKIV

-1123 PDGASYDYWFKPMT
+1123 PDGTSYEYWLQPMT
-1137 PYLIKINDE
+1137 PYLIKITDE
-1146 GYEAPKETDEY
+1146 GKDAPDQTKEY

-1186 DDITMIEGDKF
+1186 EDITMIEGEGF

-1211 KGMTQS
+1211 KGMTLS

-1222 ENTYSYV
+1222 QNTYSYV
-1229 IKGQETNEVNGGKM
+1229 IKGQETNADVHGGKM
-1243 TAYGMLTRNYTKDTN
+1243 TAYGMLTRNYTKDAN
-1258 NKNTLLDG
+1258 NKNTLLDD

-1279 AAGKPVMKYRSAG
+1279 AEGKPVMKYRSAG

-1299 CWFRYTTTNQ
+1299 CWFRYTTTDQ

-1316 ALFIDDVNEPTSIED
+1316 ALFIDDVNEPTSIDD
-1331 IMNNDEGITP
+1331 IMNNDEGIAP

-1349 YSLNGQKLGDI
+1349 YSLNGQKLGDV

>member
-1 MTVNVLKRQTIFKM
+1 MKNNVFKCKTIFKM

-37 VCAQQ
+37 VCAQK
-42 KAISEASLTALPGQE
+42 KAISEASLKALQGKE
-57 VTKDNCSQLVTN
+57 VTKENYTQLVTN
-69 GEKPSSIRDALFT
+69 GEKQSSIKDALFN
-82 DGQAKKMFL
+82 GQADKMFL

-98 KFLTFGGY
+98 KFLTFDGY
-106 WSASATLSD
+106 WGASATLSD
-115 TPCPFWLQSRN
+115 SPCPFWLQSRN
-126 EKEETQ
+126 NTQETQ
-132 SSCYLRYPEST
+132 SSCYLRYPEN
-143 EKYLKAEK
+143 ERENWNAEK
-151 KFKTYSN
+151 KIKTYN
-158 TEKEFPAP
+158 NKEKAFPTSP
-166 ISFYFG
+166 TTKSFYFG
-172 SQEGSNRSYAIYKSI
+172 SQEGDNRSYATYKSI
-187 QIVKKDGTATDIKV
+187 QIVKSNGNITDIQV
-201 KKTDDSSDTDFHT
+201 KKTDDSSDDANQT
-214 ASTDSPFAP
+214 ASTENPFMP

-230 EALDVDFNNGD
+230 EALDVDFDNGD
-241 KLVVKVDLTA
+241 KLVVKVNLSKCDN
-251 CPDDKN
+251 DKE
-257 TGNILSIG
+257 NILSIG
-265 TNIESWNFT
+265 TNIENW
-274 GDEMVHVFFAK
+274 
-285 KDKDDKDVKTFYID
+285 
-299 RTWGTAYNQRSQK
+299 
-312 TTTDI
+312 
-317 TALKD
+317 L
-322 VTITLTKEALTISSS
+322 
-337 TEETYTNK
+337 
-345 EKEFPTV
+345 
-352 TPSKPLY
+352 
-359 YGSVQGNNRS
+359 
-369 YATYKSIQI
+369 
-378 VKKDGT
+378 
-384 KTDIQVKKTD
+384 
-394 DSSDDAFHTASTG
+394 STG
-407 TPFVPNGKKFK
+407 
-418 SDVLDVDF
+418 
-426 DNGDQL
+426 
-432 VVKMNLNECSDNV
+432 
-445 KTGNILSVGT
+445 
-455 DIEQWSDNFDNMVHV
+455 DNMVHV

-478 FNIDRTWGGSSSPK
+478 FYIDRTWGSYNK
-492 TVTINNLQED
+492 KETTINNLQED
-502 VTITLSKDALTIT
+502 VTITLTKDALTIT
-515 STEDYGYTVPYTKG
+515 SVEDYGYSVPYING

-537 KCDEDGNYVIDADG
+537 ECDKDGNYVIDTDG
-551 NLELTDDAT
+551 KLKLTDDAT
-560 GKAYYASNANIN
+560 GKAYYASNANIY

-578 LPNDTYPSLFIS
+578 LPNDAYPSLFIS
-590 RSIHSTEDGVGPFLA
+590 RNIHSTEDGVGPFLA
-605 YATIRKATYDRDN
+605 YATIRYSTYTNDN
-618 DLSEKMAG
+618 GLSEKMAG
-626 VYTDKPICST
+626 IYTDKPICST

-670 LETGLGYAEVNNP
+670 LETGLGYAEVNDP
-683 TKTKEAT
+683 SKTKEAT

-714 YLYSTIDESGNRTYI
+714 YLYSTVDESGNRTYI
-729 EDFSDRFEMVK
+729 EDFSDRYEMVK

-770 SALKETIDLST
+770 SALKETIDLSA

-792 DGLKKWQIDQTLNSS
+792 DGLKNWQIDQTLNSS
-807 NVYNAA
+807 NVYNDA

-823 KTDLSATGYHYGSNE
+823 KTNLTASGYTFGASYDK
-838 TWNFNDNTDRGRN
+838 NFNDAIDRGRTN
-851 NNNFCANHSRYMCAT
+851 NDFCANHSRYMCAT
-866 IQNGGYGRMYQ
+866 VQNGGYGRMYQ

-895 TINAYLYAT
+895 TIDAYLYAT
-904 VKEGNAK
+904 VQEGNAK
-911 AAKEFKCDLRKITD
+911 AAKEFKCNLRKITD
-925 EYLQKNLQILDANDA
+925 DYLQKNLQILDAKDA

-981 TPSAPATITFGVNV
+981 TPSAPVTITFGVNV
-995 PQQTTYKTGTN
+995 PQQTTYETGTN
-1006 GTRTYS
+1006 GTRSYS

-1056 HGDIHKRLLLH
+1056 HGDIHKKLLLH

-1137 PYLIKINDE
+1137 PYLIKITDE
-1146 GYEAPKETDEY
+1146 GKDAPDQTDEY

-1174 TIGGSDNAYYSI
+1174 TIGGTENAYYSI
-1186 DDITMIEGDKF
+1186 EDITMIEGDKF
-1197 AKTIDDGNFNHWDF
+1197 AKTIDEGNFNHWDF
-1211 KGMTQS
+1211 KGMTLS
-1217 NIDGT
+1217 NIDGK
-1222 ENTYSYV
+1222 EKTYSYV

-1243 TAYGMLTRNYTKDTN
+1243 TAYGMLTRNYTKDAN

-1279 AAGKPVMKYRSAG
+1279 AEGKPVMKYRSAG

-1299 CWFRYTTTNQ
+1299 CWFRYTTTDQ

-1331 IMNNDEGITP
+1331 IMNNDEGIAP
-1341 AERFANGI
+1341 AERFAKGI
-1349 YSLNGQKLGDI
+1349 YSLNGQKLGDV

>member
-1 MTVNVLKRQTIFKM
+1 MKNNVFKCKTIFKM

-37 VCAQQ
+37 VCAQK
-42 KAISEASLTALPGQE
+42 KAISEASLKALQGKE
-57 VTKDNCSQLVTN
+57 VTKENYTQLVTN
-69 GEKPSSIRDALFT
+69 GEKQSSIKDALFN
-82 DGQAKKMFL
+82 GQADKMFL

-98 KFLTFGGY
+98 KFLTFDGY
-106 WSASATLSD
+106 WGASATLSD
-115 TPCPFWLQSRN
+115 SPCPFWLQSRN
-126 EKEETQ
+126 NTQETQ
-132 SSCYLRYPEST
+132 SSCYLRYPEN
-143 EKYLKAEK
+143 EGENWNAEK
-151 KFKTYSN
+151 KIKTYN
-158 TEKEFPAP
+158 NKEKAFPTSP
-166 ISFYFG
+166 TTKSFYFG
-172 SQEGSNRSYAIYKSI
+172 SQEGDNRSYAIYKSI
-187 QIVKKDGTATDIKV
+187 QIVK
-201 KKTDDSSDTDFHT
+201 S
-214 ASTDSPFAP
+214 
-223 NGKKFKS
+223 N
-230 EALDVDFNNGD
+230 
-241 KLVVKVDLTA
+241 
-251 CPDDKN
+251 
-257 TGNILSIG
+257 GNI
-265 TNIESWNFT
+265 
-274 GDEMVHVFFAK
+274 
-285 KDKDDKDVKTFYID
+285 
-299 RTWGTAYNQRSQK
+299 
-312 TTTDI
+312 
-317 TALKD
+317 
-322 VTITLTKEALTISSS
+322 
-337 TEETYTNK
+337 
-345 EKEFPTV
+345 
-352 TPSKPLY
+352 
-359 YGSVQGNNRS
+359 
-369 YATYKSIQI
+369 
-378 VKKDGT
+378 
-384 KTDIQVKKTD
+384 TDIQVKKTD
-394 DSSDDAFHTASTG
+394 DSSDDANQTASTEN
-407 TPFVPNGKKFK
+407 PFMPNGKKFK
-418 SDVLDVDF
+418 SEALDVNF
-426 DNGDQL
+426 DNGDKL
-432 VVKMNLNECSDNV
+432 VVKVNLSKCDND
-445 KTGNILSVGT
+445 KENILSIGT
-455 DIEQWSDNFDNMVHV
+455 NIEKWISTGENMVHV

-478 FNIDRTWGGSSSPK
+478 FYIDRTWGSYNK
-492 TVTINNLQED
+492 KETTINNLQED
-502 VTITLSKDALTIT
+502 VTITLTKDALTIT
-515 STEDYGYTVPYTKG
+515 SVEDYGYSVPYTKG
-529 KEGTLAKF
+529 KEGTLAMF
-537 KCDEDGNYVIDADG
+537 ECDKDGNYVIDADG
-551 NLELTDDAT
+551 KLELTDDAT
-560 GKAYYASNANIN
+560 GKAYYASNANIY

-578 LPNDTYPSLFIS
+578 LPNDAYPSLFIS
-590 RSIHSTEDGVGPFLA
+590 RNIHSTEDGVGPFLA
-605 YATIRKATYDRDN
+605 YATIRYSTYTNDN
-618 DLSEKMAG
+618 GLSEKMAG
-626 VYTDKPICST
+626 IYTDKPICST

-670 LETGLGYAEVNNP
+670 LETGLGYAEVNDP
-683 TKTKEAT
+683 SKTKEAT

-714 YLYSTIDESGNRTYI
+714 YLYSTVDESGNRTYI
-729 EDFSDRFEMVK
+729 EDFSDRYEMVK

-770 SALKETIDLST
+770 SALKETIDLSA

-792 DGLKKWQIDQTLNSS
+792 DGLKSWQIDQTLNSS
-807 NVYNAA
+807 NVYNDA

-823 KTDLSATGYHYGSNE
+823 KTNLTASGYTFGASYDK
-838 TWNFNDNTDRGRN
+838 NFNDAIDRGRTN
-851 NNNFCANHSRYMCAT
+851 NDFCANHSRYMCAT
-866 IQNGGYGRMYQ
+866 VQNGGYGRMYQ

-895 TINAYLYAT
+895 TIDAYLYAK
-904 VKEGNAK
+904 VQEGNAK
-911 AAKEFKCDLRKITD
+911 EAKEFKCNLRKITD
-925 EYLQKNLQILDANDA
+925 DYLQKNLQILDAKDA

-995 PQQTTYKTGTN
+995 PKQDSYETGTN

-1056 HGDIHKRLLLH
+1056 HGDIHKKLLLH

-1086 DQFTGAFGKNAQIA
+1086 DQFTGAFGENAQIA
-1100 ELSTLT
+1100 ELSELT
-1106 ESQIR
+1106 ASKIV

-1123 PDGASYDYWFKPMT
+1123 PDGTSYNYWLQPMT
-1137 PYLIKINDE
+1137 PYLIKINDD
-1146 GYEAPKETDEY
+1146 GKDAPDQTKEY

-1174 TIGGSDNAYYSI
+1174 TIGGTENAYYSI
-1186 DDITMIEGDKF
+1186 EDITMIEGEGF
-1197 AKTIDDGNFNHWDF
+1197 AKTIDEGNFNHWDF
-1211 KGMTQS
+1211 KGMTLS
-1217 NIDGT
+1217 NIDGK
-1222 ENTYSYV
+1222 EKTYSYV

-1243 TAYGMLTRNYTKDTN
+1243 TAYGMLTRNYTKDAN

-1279 AAGKPVMKYRSAG
+1279 AEGKPVMKYRSAG

-1299 CWFRYTTTNQ
+1299 CWFRYTTTDQ

-1331 IMNNDEGITP
+1331 IMNNDEGIAP

-1349 YSLNGQKLGDI
+1349 YSLNGQKLGDV